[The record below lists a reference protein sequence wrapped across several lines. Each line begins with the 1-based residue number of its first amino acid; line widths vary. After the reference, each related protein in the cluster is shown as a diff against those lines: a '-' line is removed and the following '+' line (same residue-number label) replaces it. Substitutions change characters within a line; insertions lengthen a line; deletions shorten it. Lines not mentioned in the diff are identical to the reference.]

1 MKFDLFFLAVHL
13 WAEDNFG
20 STKILQQKRLKK
32 ADFQDIIDKTGP
44 GTRYN
49 LLKSR
54 TSSQYKCLWRNLF
67 GSKQVFRG
75 HPKSGYEN
83 EFRLHSPSKLYCPF
97 EHCST
102 GIIKPVNPLEVDL
115 MLMTPERSKEILSV
129 KGLSSKNLFNTLEE
143 EMSQDDDEMLIQKET
158 IEHVTNKET
167 DVHAEK
173 NKLKIL
179 LKCKQIDCSK
189 EFTTTFGLHQH
200 IKKDHQDLNIK
211 IGSEIC
217 YICKK
222 TVRYLDFHMKT
233 VHYSMLEEEKC
244 DICGKSM
251 RKGMKKHRGGC
262 IFCPHCGKKE
272 AKRLRLLK
280 HIKNCKIVRE
290 IRTEQMEPIDL
301 SSPLKIMRSDEQNTI
316 INKDQPRPTEIYQN
330 PPRPTKTH
338 QHLLRPTQ
346 AQQDQTRPTK
356 THQETPR
363 PIQTHQ
369 DPKKHIQTSL
379 HQLEIKSQQNQRN
392 KESEKDLEKPR
403 TRYPFDEDNDEDYMS
418 ELEEG
423 DTVEFTKLRRENK
436 DIIELRLREIDK
448 LVNKTKTGDE
458 LVVSQFRSF
467 METISNG
474 RRENDESRV
483 TTQPST
489 VGLYTRAI
497 QNDLLPVL
505 HELYEPFDSRW
516 LTDCITEKIC
526 TYEGDDRL
534 LVSPT
539 DPIFLTPRILR
550 KAISKYDGAES
561 GHQRSMLVAATTH
574 FMKFIELEFSEKI
587 SVWGR
592 EPLDKVISYHSSV
605 KVFIDGNK
613 IWKSCNKDRRNQL
626 KTNQVL
632 KDIEHPNHESEKLES
647 YKMYLKSPERLKQIK
662 KVLNFAKKDSRKP
675 TNTEFVQ
682 CGNIVMGE
690 MVLTTGCRPVAAYRL
705 PVGAY
710 TSKKPGF
717 DPHNVSKDDCVLEEE
732 ENEMKTYRRINPN
745 LPPKHLA
752 CKHQIENKSATCPE
766 DCKDKCE
773 PEGFNI
779 LCTWDKNRDTKGP
792 SYIHLP
798 VPTTELMD
806 MYDIIKKN
814 FFKGTTKQK
823 DLDWLD
829 NEHTPFFL
837 NSSGSAFNQLVL
849 KHLTKAMGMDV
860 TAYDFRRIVVTW
872 ATSHELKEIREAESE
887 TLRHG
892 DKVAYDHYVQ
902 NKQLKPQTLIQKY
915 VQQEDVIPEKIRREI
930 RKAENNTKSETS
942 EIEQTRH
949 KKQHESLIK
958 EKKRVNEVRMEN
970 KPLGPKNRILEADNT
985 KANVS
990 IRVGKI
996 F

>member
-102 GIIKPVNPLEVDL
+102 GIIKPVNPLAVDL

-330 PPRPTKTH
+330 PPRP
-338 QHLLRPTQ
+338 
-346 AQQDQTRPTK
+346 
-356 THQETPR
+356 
-363 PIQTHQ
+363 I
-369 DPKKHIQTSL
+369 
-379 HQLEIKSQQNQRN
+379 
-392 KESEKDLEKPR
+392 
-403 TRYPFDEDNDEDYMS
+403 
-418 ELEEG
+418 
-423 DTVEFTKLRRENK
+423 
-436 DIIELRLREIDK
+436 
-448 LVNKTKTGDE
+448 
-458 LVVSQFRSF
+458 
-467 METISNG
+467 
-474 RRENDESRV
+474 
-483 TTQPST
+483 
-489 VGLYTRAI
+489 
-497 QNDLLPVL
+497 
-505 HELYEPFDSRW
+505 
-516 LTDCITEKIC
+516 KIC
-526 TYEGDDRL
+526 
-534 LVSPT
+534 
-539 DPIFLTPRILR
+539 
-550 KAISKYDGAES
+550 
-561 GHQRSMLVAATTH
+561 
-574 FMKFIELEFSEKI
+574 
-587 SVWGR
+587 
-592 EPLDKVISYHSSV
+592 
-605 KVFIDGNK
+605 
-613 IWKSCNKDRRNQL
+613 
-626 KTNQVL
+626 
-632 KDIEHPNHESEKLES
+632 
-647 YKMYLKSPERLKQIK
+647 
-662 KVLNFAKKDSRKP
+662 
-675 TNTEFVQ
+675 
-682 CGNIVMGE
+682 
-690 MVLTTGCRPVAAYRL
+690 
-705 PVGAY
+705 
-710 TSKKPGF
+710 
-717 DPHNVSKDDCVLEEE
+717 
-732 ENEMKTYRRINPN
+732 
-745 LPPKHLA
+745 
-752 CKHQIENKSATCPE
+752 
-766 DCKDKCE
+766 
-773 PEGFNI
+773 
-779 LCTWDKNRDTKGP
+779 
-792 SYIHLP
+792 
-798 VPTTELMD
+798 
-806 MYDIIKKN
+806 
-814 FFKGTTKQK
+814 
-823 DLDWLD
+823 
-829 NEHTPFFL
+829 
-837 NSSGSAFNQLVL
+837 
-849 KHLTKAMGMDV
+849 
-860 TAYDFRRIVVTW
+860 
-872 ATSHELKEIREAESE
+872 
-887 TLRHG
+887 
-892 DKVAYDHYVQ
+892 
-902 NKQLKPQTLIQKY
+902 
-915 VQQEDVIPEKIRREI
+915 
-930 RKAENNTKSETS
+930 
-942 EIEQTRH
+942 
-949 KKQHESLIK
+949 
-958 EKKRVNEVRMEN
+958 
-970 KPLGPKNRILEADNT
+970 
-985 KANVS
+985 
-990 IRVGKI
+990 
-996 F
+996 